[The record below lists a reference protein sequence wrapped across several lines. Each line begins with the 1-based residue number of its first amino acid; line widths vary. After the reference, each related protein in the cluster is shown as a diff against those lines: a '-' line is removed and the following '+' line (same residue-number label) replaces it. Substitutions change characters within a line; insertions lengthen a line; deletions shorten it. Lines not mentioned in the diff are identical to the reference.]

1 MSRPL
6 AAVLDAFGSGAS
18 SLAEIESATALDHDV
33 VTAAVDHLV
42 RAGRLEAKILTVGCP
57 AGGCGGCALASSEGA
72 ARLHPRGRGCLDA
85 GGWSRCRCGPT
96 SADPAVGGL
105 AGGDHE

>member
-6 AAVLDAFGSGAS
+6 AAVLNAFGSGAC

-72 ARLHPRGRGCLDA
+72 PACTPEAAVPGRRGLVALSLRADA
-85 GGWSRCRCGPT
+85 VR
-96 SADPAVGGL
+96 
-105 AGGDHE
+105 